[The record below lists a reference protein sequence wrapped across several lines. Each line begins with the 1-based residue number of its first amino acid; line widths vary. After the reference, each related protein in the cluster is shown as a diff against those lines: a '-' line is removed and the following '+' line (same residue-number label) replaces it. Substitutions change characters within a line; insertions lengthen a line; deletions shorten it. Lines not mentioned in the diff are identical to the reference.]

1 VAAEE
6 EVTRARQRL
15 YVYQA
20 SFGIYSHSCSEEMST
35 EVQSQ
40 MERIQDGEMDQ
51 FKDLGR
57 LLDMEL
63 KFAESWVEALKE
75 IKADWPDK

>member
-1 VAAEE
+1 
-6 EVTRARQRL
+6 
-15 YVYQA
+15 
-20 SFGIYSHSCSEEMST
+20 
-35 EVQSQ
+35 

-63 KFAESWVEALKE
+63 KFAEGWVETLKE